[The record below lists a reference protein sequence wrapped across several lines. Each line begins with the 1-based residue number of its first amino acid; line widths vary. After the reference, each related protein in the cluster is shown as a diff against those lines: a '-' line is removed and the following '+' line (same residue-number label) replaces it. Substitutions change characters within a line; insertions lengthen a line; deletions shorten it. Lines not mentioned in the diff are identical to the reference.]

1 MKDSL
6 GRRINYLRISVT
18 DRCNLR
24 CRYCMPEEGIEKKSH
39 LDMLSLEEI
48 YEVVKACTELGTDKI
63 RITGGEP
70 LVRKGL
76 TGLIEKIT
84 ALPGIKDV
92 ALTTNGVLL
101 GEMAGQLKRA
111 GLKRINVSLDTM
123 DEERYGYITRG
134 GSLKAVLDGIHKAL
148 EVGLVPVKVNTV
160 LTKGFNE
167 DEIGDFIKLTMKEN
181 IDVRFIELMPL
192 GNAAGFAAEHYLP
205 NAVVLERFKE
215 LEPIEAEDKS
225 SPAMYYRLPGAK
237 GKVGLINP
245 ISHQFCDNCN
255 RIRLTADGK
264 LKPCLH
270 SDKEIDVKSLLRAE
284 DSIGK
289 EGALKQAIMEAVK
302 VKPGHHTLN
311 DLYNKPVARDMY
323 TIGG

>member
-39 LDMLSLEEI
+39 LDMLTLEEI
-48 YEVVKACTELGTDKI
+48 FEAVKACAELGIDKI

-76 TGLIEKIT
+76 AGFIEKIT
-84 ALPGIKDV
+84 GLPSIKDV
-92 ALTTNGVLL
+92 ALTTNGILL
-101 GEMAGQLKRA
+101 GQMAGDLKKA
-111 GLKRINVSLDTM
+111 GLKRINISLDTM
-123 DEERYGYITRG
+123 DERKYRYMTRG
-134 GSLKAVLDGIHKAL
+134 GKLGIMLDGMRRAV
-148 EVGLVPVKVNTV
+148 EVGLAPVKINTV
-160 LTKGFNE
+160 LIKDFNE
-167 DEIGDFIKLTMKEN
+167 DEIGDFIKLTMNEN

-192 GNAAGFAAEHYLP
+192 GHAAGFAAEHYLP
-205 NAVVLERFKE
+205 NTAILESFGELVPEEAV
-215 LEPIEAEDKS
+215 DKS
-225 SPAMYYRLPGAK
+225 SPARYYRLPGAK
-237 GKVGLINP
+237 GRVGLINP
-245 ISHQFCDNCN
+245 ISSKFCDHCN

-270 SDKEIDVKSLLRAE
+270 SDMETDIRGILRAAE
-284 DSIGK
+284 TDDRYR
-289 EGALKQAIMEAVK
+289 ALQEAVSEAIRM
-302 VKPGHHTLN
+302 KPGKHTLD
-311 DLYNKPVARDMY
+311 DLKSKPTVRDMY